1 MLMTA
6 ERRVMGKAVVTGWLR
21 WLGWASTAAMA
32 AAVAGMVATW
42 FA

>member
-1 MLMTA
+1 MTA